1 MKNGWLLRWAFL
13 VEHFYGVFDFLAGG
27 GVFIDSI
34 MGMNTKF

>member
-1 MKNGWLLRWAFL
+1 MKNGWLLRWAWAFL
-13 VEHFYGVFDFLAGG
+13 VEHFYGVVDFLA

>member
-1 MKNGWLLRWAFL
+1 MKTGWLRRWAFL
-13 VEHFYGVFDFLAGG
+13 VEHFYGVFDLLA